1 MQHHALKAET
11 IFVSRIN
18 LTLAVASP
26 WDFLNIRETNYQ
38 QSSRAAAIYA
48 LPYQQFNLKGT
59 VHNKNLIYLIFPV
72 AYGAIYPA
80 KSFYIEQFGSRLSGD
95 GKKTA
100 LAR

>member
-11 IFVSRIN
+11 IFASRIN
-18 LTLAVASP
+18 LTLALASP

-38 QSSRAAAIYA
+38 SSRAAAIYA
-48 LPYQQFNLKGT
+48 LSYQQLNLKGT

-80 KSFYIEQFGSRLSGD
+80 KSFYIKQFGSRLSGD

>member
-1 MQHHALKAET
+1 MISLQGLQRFKHSLT
-11 IFVSRIN
+11 NN
-18 LTLAVASP
+18 LT
-26 WDFLNIRETNYQ
+26 
-38 QSSRAAAIYA
+38 
-48 LPYQQFNLKGT
+48 LKGT